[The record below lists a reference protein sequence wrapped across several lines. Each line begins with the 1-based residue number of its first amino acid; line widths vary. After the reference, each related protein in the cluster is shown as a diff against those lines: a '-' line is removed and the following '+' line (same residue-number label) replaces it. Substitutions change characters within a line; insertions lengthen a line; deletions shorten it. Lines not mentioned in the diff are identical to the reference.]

1 MSLLKLK
8 SFLTGLLLA
17 IILATTSP
25 VSALEGMRLW
35 APYQPESF
43 GGNRRSN
50 DGFFAEFDA
59 IFWKVDGPKSVP
71 IGYTNPDGSNGS
83 RWAYD
88 GNKTFLQTNSMNT
101 NNLGVDFT
109 LGTRIEFGHRRGHHG
124 WLFSGY
130 GISDCGGSFSAEN
143 GSMVIDDPE
152 NLTTYAIYGSNFAL
166 SEVWTNKGPGQEG
179 EFVTIQEIPPFLGWD
194 SGNPQVPIR
203 NVGYLWAWFPIQWAD
218 PWLEGRLVPV
228 PLNFARASVSNSVDI
243 MSLEL
248 MYSYRAHPF
257 KWGDM
262 EFFAGARYWDFD
274 DQLTFLGQGY
284 ADPYYEVDPFEDVN
298 NNNNNNNNNNEDNY
312 GLPGMSNS
320 NSLGAWTVLAD
331 TKITGQVRNRIIGPQ
346 IGVKLQRR
354 NARWTFGAE
363 GRFMAGIN
371 NQSQT
376 VSGYLGS
383 NFINPEL
390 VPQIGGS
397 TTSNNNNNNSGNGT
411 LQDHGVL
418 PYIPI
423 GIHHNTQTFHHHRT
437 KTYFSPGFELQLSA
451 KWQWTD
457 AVGIKVGFNSTIF
470 DNIGRGA
477 EVIEYKIQDNGQ
489 LFGLKVSKT
498 AVITYG
504 VNFGLDIRR

>member
-17 IILATTSP
+17 IMLATTSP

-43 GGNRRSN
+43 GGGRRSN
-50 DGFFAEFDA
+50 DGFFVEIDA
-59 IFWKVDGPKSVP
+59 IFWKVDGPKSIP
-71 IGYTNPDGSNGS
+71 IGYTNPDGSSGS
-83 RWAYD
+83 RWVYD
-88 GNKTFLQTNSMNT
+88 GSKTFLQINSMNT

-109 LGTRIEFGHRRGHHG
+109 LGTRLEVGNRRGHHG

-130 GISDCGGSFSAEN
+130 GLSDCGGSFNAEN
-143 GSMVIDDPE
+143 GSIVIDDPE
-152 NLTTYAIYGSNFAL
+152 NLTTYAIYAAEIGFNEIWQKDGTFKNIPMPTDVTTLLDASD
-166 SEVWTNKGPGQEG
+166 
-179 EFVTIQEIPPFLGWD
+179 EFQQVPK
-194 SGNPQVPIR
+194 VPIR
-203 NVGYLWAWFPIQWAD
+203 NVGYLWAWFPFQWGD
-218 PWLEGRLVPV
+218 QLEGRLAPV
-228 PLNFARASVSNSVDI
+228 PLTFARANVTNSVDI

-248 MYSYRAHPF
+248 VYSYRAHPF

-262 EFFAGARYWDFD
+262 EFWTGARYWDFD
-274 DQLTFLGQGY
+274 DKMTFLGQGY
-284 ADPYYEVDPFEDVN
+284 EDPYYDSDIFEDDDDNSGDDN
-298 NNNNNNNNNNEDNY
+298 NS
-312 GLPGMSNS
+312 GQPGMSNS

-331 TKITGQVRNRIIGPQ
+331 TKITGRVRNRIVGPQ
-346 IGVKLQRR
+346 FGVKFQRR

-376 VSGYLGS
+376 VSGYIGS

-390 VPQIGGS
+390 VPQIGGG
-397 TTSNNNNNNSGNGT
+397 TGDGGNAL
-411 LQDHGVL
+411 LQEHGVL

-423 GIHHNTQTFHHHRT
+423 GIHHSAQTFHHHRN
-437 KTYFSPGFELQLSA
+437 KTHFSPGFELQLSA

-457 AVGIKVGFNSTIF
+457 AVGIKLGFNSTIF

-477 EVIEYKIQDNGQ
+477 EVIEYKIQENGQ
-489 LFGLKVSKT
+489 VFGLKVSKT

>member
-17 IILATTSP
+17 IILAATSP
-25 VSALEGMRLW
+25 ASALEGMRLW

-43 GGNRRSN
+43 GGNRRGN
-50 DGFFAEFDA
+50 DGFFFEIDA
-59 IFWKVDGPKSVP
+59 IFWKVDGPKSIP
-71 IGYTNPDGSNGS
+71 IGYTNPDGSSGS

-109 LGTRIEFGHRRGHHG
+109 LGTRLEAGYRRGHHG

-130 GISDCGGSFSAEN
+130 GLSDCGGSFSTE
-143 GSMVIDDPE
+143 SSSIVIDDPE
-152 NLTTYAIYGSNFAL
+152 NLTTYAIFMS
-166 SEVWTNKGPGQEG
+166 
-179 EFVTIQEIPPFLGWD
+179 D
-194 SGNPQVPIR
+194 SGFNEIWQKDGTFKSIPRSSTEWGTFQDLSDGLPQVPIR
-203 NVGYLWAWFPIQWAD
+203 DVGHLWAWFPVHWAD
-218 PWLEGRLVPV
+218 PWLEGRLAPV

-248 MYSYRAHPF
+248 MYSYRTHPF

-274 DQLTFLGQGY
+274 DKMTFLGQGY
-284 ADPYYEVDPFEDVN
+284 ESFYSDVSEEDDDDSSSDDEN
-298 NNNNNNNNNNEDNY
+298 NS
-312 GLPGMSNS
+312 GQGMSNS

-331 TKITGQVRNRIIGPQ
+331 TKIIGQVRNRIIGPQ
-346 IGVKLQRR
+346 FGVKFQRR

-376 VSGYLGS
+376 VSGYIGS

-390 VPQIGGS
+390 VPQIGG
-397 TTSNNNNNNSGNGT
+397 GT
-411 LQDHGVL
+411 GEDGDSALQDHGVL

-423 GIHHNTQTFHHHRT
+423 GLHHSAQTFHHHRN

-457 AVGIKVGFNSTIF
+457 AVGIKLGFNSTIF

>member
-25 VSALEGMRLW
+25 ASALEGMRLW
-35 APYQPESF
+35 APYQSESF

-50 DGFFAEFDA
+50 DGFFALFDA
-59 IFWKVDGPKSVP
+59 IFWKVDGPKSIP
-71 IGYTNPDGSNGS
+71 IGYTNPDGSSGS

-109 LGTRIEFGHRRGHHG
+109 LGTRVEAGYRRGHHG

-130 GISDCGGSFSAEN
+130 GLSDCGGSFSSEN
-143 GSMVIDDPE
+143 GSIVINDPE
-152 NLTTYAIYGSNFAL
+152 NLTTYAIYEATTGFNEIWQKDGTFKSIPM
-166 SEVWTNKGPGQEG
+166 SSTDWTNSVDLSDG
-179 EFVTIQEIPPFLGWD
+179 I
-194 SGNPQVPIR
+194 PQVPIR
-203 NVGYLWAWFPIQWAD
+203 DVGYLWAWFPIQWAD
-218 PWLEGRLVPV
+218 WLEGRLAPV
-228 PLNFARASVSNSVDI
+228 PLNFARASVTNSVDI

-248 MYSYRAHPF
+248 MYSYRTHPF

-262 EFFAGARYWDFD
+262 EFFAGARFWDFD
-274 DQLTFLGQGY
+274 DKMTFLGQGY
-284 ADPYYEVDPFEDVN
+284 EDPYYNSDVFEDEDDN
-298 NNNNNNNNNNEDNY
+298 SSSSDEDNS
-312 GLPGMSNS
+312 GQGMSNS

-331 TKITGQVRNRIIGPQ
+331 TQITGQVRNRIIGPQ
-346 IGVKLQRR
+346 LGVKFQRR

-376 VSGYLGS
+376 VSGYIGS

-397 TTSNNNNNNSGNGT
+397 TADGNSGGTNGP
-411 LQDHGVL
+411 LQQQGVL

-423 GIHHNTQTFHHHRT
+423 GLHHSAQTFYHHRN

-457 AVGIKVGFNSTIF
+457 AVGIKLGFNSTIF

-477 EVIEYKIQDNGQ
+477 EVIEYKIHDNGQ
-489 LFGLKVSKT
+489 LFGIKVSKT

>member
-1 MSLLKLK
+1 MSLLKSK
-8 SFLTGLLLA
+8 SFLTGVLLA
-17 IILATTSP
+17 IMLATTGSVP
-25 VSALEGMRLW
+25 ALEGFRLW

-43 GGNRRSN
+43 GGNRRGN
-50 DGFFAEFDA
+50 DGIYASVEG
-59 IFWKVDGPKSVP
+59 IFWKVDGPKSTP
-71 IGYTNPDGSNGS
+71 IGYTNPNGSSGS

-109 LGTRIEFGHRRGHHG
+109 LGTRVEVGNRRGHHG

-130 GISDCGGSFSAEN
+130 GLSDCGGSFNSEN
-143 GSMVIDDPE
+143 GSMVISDPE
-152 NLTTYAIYGSNFAL
+152 NLTTYAIYGANFGL
-166 SEVWTNKGPGQEG
+166 NEVWTKDGT
-179 EFVTIQEIPPFLGWD
+179 FVYIAETPPFLGWD
-194 SGNPQVPIR
+194 TGNPQVPIR
-203 NVGYLWAWFPIQWAD
+203 NVGYLWAWFPIQWGD
-218 PWLEGRLVPV
+218 PWLEGRLAPV
-228 PLNFARASVSNSVDI
+228 PLNFARANVRNSVDI

-248 MYSYRAHPF
+248 MYTYRTHPF
-257 KWGDM
+257 KWGDL
-262 EFFAGARYWDFD
+262 EFLAGARFWDFD
-274 DQLTFLGQGY
+274 DKMTFLGQGY
-284 ADPYYEVDPFEDVN
+284 ETPYYESDPFDDDDDN
-298 NNNNNNNNNNEDNY
+298 NNNNDDESGY
-312 GLPGMSNS
+312 GQAGMSNS

-346 IGVKLQRR
+346 FGVKVQRR

-390 VPQIGGS
+390 VPQIGSSGS
-397 TTSNNNNNNSGNGT
+397 DSGGTSNGT
-411 LQDHGVL
+411 VQDHGVL

-423 GIHHNTQTFHHHRT
+423 GIHHSAQTFYHHRN

-457 AVGIKVGFNSTIF
+457 AVGFKLGFNSTIF

>member
-43 GGNRRSN
+43 GGGRRSN
-50 DGFFAEFDA
+50 DGFFAEIDA
-59 IFWKVDGPKSVP
+59 IFWKVDGPKSMP
-71 IGYTNPDGSNGS
+71 IGYTNPDGSSGT

-88 GNKTFLQTNSMNT
+88 GNTTFLQTNSMNT
-101 NNLGVDFT
+101 SNIGVDFT
-109 LGTRIEFGHRRGHHG
+109 LGTRLEVGNRRGHHG

-130 GISDCGGSFSAEN
+130 GLSDCGGSYSAEN
-143 GSMVIDDPE
+143 GSIVISDPE
-152 NLTTYAIYGSNFAL
+152 NLTSYAIFAAAIGFNEIWQKDGTFKRIPL
-166 SEVWTNKGPGQEG
+166 SSTDWAYMLDLSDG
-179 EFVTIQEIPPFLGWD
+179 L
-194 SGNPQVPIR
+194 PQVPIR
-203 NVGYLWAWFPIQWAD
+203 NVGYLWAWFPIHWAD
-218 PWLEGRLVPV
+218 PWEEGRLAPV
-228 PLNFARASVSNSVDI
+228 PLNFARSSVSNSVDI

-248 MYSYRAHPF
+248 MYTYRPHPF

-262 EFFAGARYWDFD
+262 EFLAGARYWDLD

-284 ADPYYEVDPFEDVN
+284 ADPYYNVDLFENDDN
-298 NNNNNNNNNNEDNY
+298 NNNDDDNY
-312 GLPGMSNS
+312 GLQGNSNS
-320 NSLGAWTVLAD
+320 NDVGVATVLAD
-331 TKITGQVRNRIIGPQ
+331 TKIVGQVRNRIIGPQ
-346 IGVKLQRR
+346 FGVKFQRR

-383 NFINPEL
+383 NFVDPTL
-390 VPQIGGS
+390 VPQ
-397 TTSNNNNNNSGNGT
+397 TSILEVQQS
-411 LQDHGVL
+411 GVL

-423 GIHHNTQTFHHHRT
+423 GIHHNTQTFHHHRN
-437 KTYFSPGFELQLSA
+437 KTYFSPGFELELSA

-457 AVGIKVGFNSTIF
+457 AVGIKLGFNSTIF

-477 EVIEYKIQDNGQ
+477 EVIEYKIHENGQ

>member
-17 IILATTSP
+17 IIWATTSSVP
-25 VSALEGMRLW
+25 ALEGMRLW

-43 GGNRRSN
+43 GGNRRGN
-50 DGFFAEFDA
+50 DGFYASLEG
-59 IFWKVDGPKSVP
+59 IFWKVDGPKSIP
-71 IGYTNPDGSNGS
+71 IGYTNPDGSSGS

-101 NNLGVDFT
+101 SNLSADFT
-109 LGTRIEFGHRRGHHG
+109 LGTRLEVGNRRGHHG

-130 GISDCGGSFSAEN
+130 GLSDCGGSFNSEN
-143 GSMVIDDPE
+143 GSIVIKDPE
-152 NLTTYAIYGSNFAL
+152 NLTTYAIYGSTMGFN
-166 SEVWTNKGPGQEG
+166 EVWQKDGTFKLYPRSDQPPTLSLADG
-179 EFVTIQEIPPFLGWD
+179 IP
-194 SGNPQVPIR
+194 QTPIY
-203 NVGYLWAWFPIQWAD
+203 NVGYLWAWFPIQWSD
-218 PWLEGRLVPV
+218 PWLEGRLAPV

-248 MYSYRAHPF
+248 MYTYRTHPF

-274 DQLTFLGQGY
+274 DKMTFLGQGY
-284 ADPYYEVDPFEDVN
+284 EDPYYSSDPFEDDNSN
-298 NNNNNNNNNNEDNY
+298 NNNNNNNNNNDSNY
-312 GLPGMSNS
+312 GQPGMSNS

-346 IGVKLQRR
+346 FGVKLQRR

-376 VSGYLGS
+376 VSGFLGS

-397 TTSNNNNNNSGNGT
+397 TTGSTGT
-411 LQDHGVL
+411 TGVSSTVQDHGVL
-418 PYIPI
+418 PYVPI
-423 GIHHNTQTFHHHRT
+423 GIHHNTQTFHHHQN

-457 AVGIKVGFNSTIF
+457 AVGVKVGFNSTIF

-477 EVIEYKIQDNGQ
+477 EVVEYKIQENGQ

>member
-17 IILATTSP
+17 IIVATTNP

-43 GGNRRSN
+43 GGNRRGN
-50 DGFFAEFDA
+50 DGFFAAFEG
-59 IFWKVDGPKSVP
+59 ILWKVDGPKSIP
-71 IGYTNPDGSNGS
+71 IGYTNPDGSSGS

-109 LGTRIEFGHRRGHHG
+109 LGTRVEFGNRRGHHG

-130 GISDCGGSFSAEN
+130 GLSDCGGSFSSEN
-143 GSMVIDDPE
+143 GSLVIDDPE
-152 NLTTYAIYGSNFAL
+152 NLTSYAIYGGEIGFNEIWQKDGTFKRIPRSSTEMAYVTSL
-166 SEVWTNKGPGQEG
+166 SDG
-179 EFVTIQEIPPFLGWD
+179 L
-194 SGNPQVPIR
+194 PQVPIR
-203 NVGYLWAWFPIQWAD
+203 DVGYLWAWFPIKWGD
-218 PWLEGRLVPV
+218 PWLEGRLAPV

-248 MYSYRAHPF
+248 MYTYRTHPF

-262 EFFAGARYWDFD
+262 EFLAGARYWDFD
-274 DQLTFLGQGY
+274 DKLSFLGQGY
-284 ADPYYEVDPFEDVN
+284 EDPYYDSDPFEDNNDN
-298 NNNNNNNNNNEDNY
+298 NNNNNNNNNNDSNY
-312 GLPGMSNS
+312 GQAGQSNS
-320 NSLGAWTVLAD
+320 SSVTTGTVLAD

-346 IGVKLQRR
+346 VGIKFQRR

-383 NFINPEL
+383 NFIDPTL
-390 VPQIGGS
+390 VPQISVEAGTTTGS
-397 TTSNNNNNNSGNGT
+397 EQNNVT
-411 LQDHGVL
+411 QQGVL

-423 GIHHNTQTFHHHRT
+423 GIHHNTQTFHHHRN

-457 AVGIKVGFNSTIF
+457 AVGVKVGFNSTIF

-477 EVIEYKIQDNGQ
+477 EVIEYKIHENGQ

-504 VNFGLDIRR
+504 LNFGLDIRR